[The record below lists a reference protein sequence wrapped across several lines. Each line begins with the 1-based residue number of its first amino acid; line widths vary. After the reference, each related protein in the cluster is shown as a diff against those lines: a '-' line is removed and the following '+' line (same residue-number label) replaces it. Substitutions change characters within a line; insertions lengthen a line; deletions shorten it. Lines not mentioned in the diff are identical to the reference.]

1 MLLNLKSFASKII
14 DLLFFEKISDKCD
27 FPEYFSP
34 QRFTIFFSHLG
45 QDSNRLN
52 AKKLH
57 SEIKKLIIESYLM
70 DHLQDF

>member
-34 QRFTIFFSHLG
+34 QRLTIFFSHFG
-45 QDSNRLN
+45 QESSKLN

-57 SEIKKLIIESYLM
+57 SETKKSSFE
-70 DHLQDF
+70 

>member
-34 QRFTIFFSHLG
+34 QRFTMFFSDFG
-45 QDSNRLN
+45 QESSRLN

-57 SEIKKLIIESYLM
+57 SETKKYSI
-70 DHLQDF
+70 Q